1 VLVRSFLVLATVA
14 LLPLLAACGENCQ
27 TTCTHLY
34 DGSQCGFA
42 VPGLTPADLIGA
54 CVSDCEAALQTAGKA
69 GYDPYTTSAAEDSIR
84 LENEEEVA
92 NWIDCVWDH
101 APEGAQASCVN
112 INPKEGGVCA
122 PI

>member
-1 VLVRSFLVLATVA
+1 MRSFVVLTTVA

-27 TTCTHLY
+27 TTCRHVY
-34 DGSQCGFA
+34 DASQCGVV
-42 VPGLTPADLIGA
+42 VPGVGPGELIDS
-54 CVSDCEAALQTAGKA
+54 CVEECELALKSTGEAR
-69 GYDPYTTSAAEDSIR
+69 YDPYTTAAGSDSII
-84 LENEEEVA
+84 LQNEAEVA

-112 INPKEGGVCA
+112 INPKERGVCA